1 MKTYRIA
8 LIGCGQMGSAHLDDI
23 YYREDIRIT
32 YVCDLN
38 AEKASAFKRKYH
50 AENILSDYRE
60 CISREDVD
68 IVIAA
73 TYPSTH
79 LSILKKCIKHG
90 KHLLCEK
97 PITADL
103 EEGKEFVRLVKAN
116 PQIKVLVGHI
126 LRHNTTYNKVRE
138 MIREKGERVGVA
150 EAKKHLAWYCHGME
164 GAAAARGRLM
174 QAASYDEMA
183 AILQEIGAR
192 HE

>member
-68 IVIAA
+68 IVIRPEDVDIVSEEAGMLRPRMDSRKPA
-73 TYPSTH
+73 TESSSTTPYTKWSWH
-79 LSILKKCIKHG
+79 YHDNYTGFS
-90 KHLLCEK
+90 
-97 PITADL
+97 T
-103 EEGKEFVRLVKAN
+103 GKE
-116 PQIKVLVGHI
+116 
-126 LRHNTTYNKVRE
+126 RE
-138 MIREKGERVGVA
+138 
-150 EAKKHLAWYCHGME
+150 Y
-164 GAAAARGRLM
+164 
-174 QAASYDEMA
+174 
-183 AILQEIGAR
+183 
-192 HE
+192 